1 MKDLF
6 PNLADVPT
14 VDLTTAADGGARDV
28 GSEDEQAGELGKP
41 FTQAEDEEEWVGYVD
56 WTALEAPTGATNQP

>member
-14 VDLTTAADGGARDV
+14 VDLTTTADGGARDV

-41 FTQAEDEEEWVGYVD
+41 FTQAEDEEEWAGWVNWD
-56 WTALEAPTGATNQP
+56 ALGGASG